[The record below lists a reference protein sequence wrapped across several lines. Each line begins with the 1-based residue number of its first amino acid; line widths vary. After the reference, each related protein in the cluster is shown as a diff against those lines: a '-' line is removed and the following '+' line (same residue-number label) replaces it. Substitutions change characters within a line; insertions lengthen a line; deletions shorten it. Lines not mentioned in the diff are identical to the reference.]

1 MAKRGTRKT
10 RRGGAW
16 YNPWSWF
23 AAAPEPVRTLPN
35 NPSESSVAPERTFP
49 NNPSGPSFAAP
60 TTSTYTS
67 STSPLPGGRKKSR
80 KTRRGGRR
88 HSKAAKIYGTH

>member
-16 YNPWSWF
+16 YNPLTWF
-23 AAAPEPVRTLPN
+23 AAAPEPAPVAITENPTPA
-35 NPSESSVAPERTFP
+35 PSES
-49 NNPSGPSFAAP
+49 PSLFGS
-60 TTSTYTS
+60 TS
-67 STSPLPGGRKKSR
+67 SAPANPPYGGKGRKSR

-88 HSKAAKIYGTH
+88 HSKAAKIYGH

>member
-16 YNPWSWF
+16 YNPLTWF
-23 AAAPEPVRTLPN
+23 ASAPAPAPIAENPPV
-35 NPSESSVAPERTFP
+35 PSESPSVFSS
-49 NNPSGPSFAAP
+49 SGP
-60 TTSTYTS
+60 TTS
-67 STSPLPGGRKKSR
+67 LPGGKKGR

-88 HSKAAKIYGTH
+88 HSKAAKIYRSH